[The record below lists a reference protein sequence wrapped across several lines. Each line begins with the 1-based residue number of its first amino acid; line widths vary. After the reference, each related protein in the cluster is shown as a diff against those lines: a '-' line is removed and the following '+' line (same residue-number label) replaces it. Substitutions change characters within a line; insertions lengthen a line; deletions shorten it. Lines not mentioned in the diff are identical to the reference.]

1 MKKNVLAMSI
11 ATMIGGLGFAG
22 IASAETIVATDTGF
36 SQIPPAATNLVL
48 GKAGDKGHI
57 LVVPYFTAQDGNMSV
72 FHVVNTDTI
81 NGKAVKVRFRGA
93 SNSDDILDFQL
104 FMSPGDVWTGAVRQG
119 ANGNAMLETSDTSCT
134 VPKIPAGGAS
144 FVTDRL
150 NPSLDDAGKANETR
164 EGYVEL
170 FTMADIPPSSV
181 TASLYGT
188 IKHKTNGA
196 APDCTQTILESS
208 TGNLSNIT
216 TAANARSI
224 GFDTPTG
231 SLFGDWYIINVAQTT
246 TFSGSATV
254 IRAESDP
261 GVLGRGNFVHF
272 PQSAN
277 PAGDATAMANTAD
290 PLFRTSWFDGT
301 YASVSGTP
309 AIPAAY
315 YDLPDLSTPYTTLVA
330 LSTTAPLTQAG
341 LLTASIATNNV
352 SNQFATDTSISAKTD
367 FVFSMPTR
375 RYSVAYDY
383 EESGRDGL
391 RFSKLYDG
399 AAAYPDNQQWFSS
412 SVVTV
417 TGKQICVTA
426 AGQDFYSREE
436 QTVSAGAVFSPG
448 QVSKTTLCGE
458 ASVLSIG
465 GSVLGATV
473 AKQSVTPNFVNGWL
487 KVNFSGVGLPVQ
499 GFAATKLTNPQATTG
514 VSGNYGITWPHRFI
528 N

>member
-22 IASAETIVATDTGF
+22 IASAETILASDAAFTQIPAPATD
-36 SQIPPAATNLVL
+36 LVL

-104 FMSPGDVWTGAVRQG
+104 FMSPGDVWTGSVRQG
-119 ANGNAMLETSDTSCT
+119 ANGNAMLETADTSCT
-134 VPKIPAGGAS
+134 VPRIPAGGAS
-144 FVTDRL
+144 FVVDRL
-150 NPSLDDAGKANETR
+150 NPAADTANETR

-170 FTMADIPPSSV
+170 FTMADIPLNAA
-181 TASLYGT
+181 TGSLYST

-196 APDCTQTILESS
+196 APDCAQTILESS
-208 TGNLSNIT
+208 AGNLSNIT
-216 TAANARSI
+216 SAATARAI

-254 IRAESDP
+254 IRAENAP

-272 PQSAN
+272 PQSAT
-277 PAGDATAMANTAD
+277 PAGDATAMLNTAD
-290 PLFRTSWFDGT
+290 PLFRTEWADGT
-301 YASVSGTP
+301 YADVTGAP
-309 AIPAAY
+309 AIPAAF
-315 YDLPDLSTPYTTLVA
+315 YDLPDLSTPYTTLVG
-330 LSTTAPLTQAG
+330 LTNTAPLSQAG

-352 SNQFATDTSISAKTD
+352 SNQYATAPSISAKTD

-391 RFSKLYDG
+391 RFSKLYD
-399 AAAYPDNQQWFSS
+399 AAVQLPVGQQWFNS
-412 SVVTV
+412 SVVTLS
-417 TGKQICVTA
+417 GKQICVTA
-426 AGQDFYSREE
+426 SGQDFYSREE

-473 AKQSVTPNFVNGWL
+473 AKQSVTPNFTNGWL
-487 KVNFSGVGLPVQ
+487 KVNFGGAGVPVQ
-499 GFAATKLTNPQATTG
+499 GFAATKLTNPQANPG